1 MNPSWPS
8 GSYRM
13 LVELED
19 RSKIWFIIPS
29 CTYFILMSSRS
40 KFSFRSVHTCMM
52 KIVSEQL
59 NENWLYRFASHYILP
74 VCNNILL
81 FIERLDFVEILL
93 STIYYLQCVASP
105 KFSYQQ
111 YRYYYDKAIPFKRR
125 RFTREVIILPYCLRD
140 VIIMI
145 IITKH
150 LQTVKSEKGVR
161 YAWFSVLLAADQ
173 RDSYGSF
180 EYCT

>member
-8 GSYRM
+8 ESYRM

-93 STIYYLQCVASP
+93 STIYYLLWVARMHHTGWIWIRCSRSFNNYLRCTSWNI
-105 KFSYQQ
+105 FS
-111 YRYYYDKAIPFKRR
+111 
-125 RFTREVIILPYCLRD
+125 T
-140 VIIMI
+140 
-145 IITKH
+145 ITK
-150 LQTVKSEKGVR
+150 LYLNQVS
-161 YAWFSVLLAADQ
+161 
-173 RDSYGSF
+173 
-180 EYCT
+180 